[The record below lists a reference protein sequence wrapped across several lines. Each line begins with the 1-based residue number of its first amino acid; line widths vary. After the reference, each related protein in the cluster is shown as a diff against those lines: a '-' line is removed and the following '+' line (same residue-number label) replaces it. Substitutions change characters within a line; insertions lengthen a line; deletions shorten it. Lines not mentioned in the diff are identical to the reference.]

1 MAMHRAHSAEV
12 LGATRAHRATGEQD
26 QRTQSQRHTRDRERK
41 SPIYRRVCIFGVIS
55 FLPVRPPTREN
66 ALGTHA
72 PRTTASRASRSPRS
86 TRRPRPTRGRTDP
99 PRSRASSARASPSAA
114 RHASCSPRLA
124 ALPRAPSREEAGR
137 HEGAEAGG
145 EGHGVRGDPAGE
157 RRRGGGALVR
167 VRVRVRVRVGLRV
180 RVRVGVYGSG

>member
-1 MAMHRAHSAEV
+1 MAMHTAERG
-12 LGATRAHRATGEQD
+12 GAAAGAPGPAE
-26 QRTQSQRHTRDRERK
+26 TQSQRHARDRERK
-41 SPIYRRVCIFGVIS
+41 SPRVCFLCVIS
-55 FLPVRPPTREN
+55 FACTTQHAN

-167 VRVRVRVRVGLRV
+167 VRVRVRVGLRV
-180 RVRVGVYGSG
+180 RVRVRVYGSG

>member
-1 MAMHRAHSAEV
+1 MHQGQVAQA
-12 LGATRAHRATGEQD
+12 AGEQD
-26 QRTQSQRHTRDRERK
+26 HSGHSHRDTRAIVRGN
-41 SPIYRRVCIFGVIS
+41 RRVCFLCVKYL
-55 FLPVRPPTREN
+55 LPVRPNTRM
-66 ALGTHA
+66 LSGHTRT

-180 RVRVGVYGSG
+180 RVRVRIYGSG

>member
-1 MAMHRAHSAEV
+1 MHRAHSAEV
-12 LGATRAHRATGEQD
+12 LGAPGAGGAGGRGAGP

-41 SPIYRRVCIFGVIS
+41 SPRVFCVCYIFC
-55 FLPVRPPTREN
+55 LYDPTRECS
-66 ALGTHA
+66 GHT
-72 PRTTASRASRSPRS
+72 RTSHDGQSRLEKSKIDKTPQAK
-86 TRRPRPTRGRTDP
+86 TRGRTDP

-157 RRRGGGALVR
+157 RCRGGGALVR
-167 VRVRVRVRVGLRV
+167 VRVRVRVRV
-180 RVRVGVYGSG
+180 S